1 MNTSL
6 FKAAIVLL
14 AVSAA
19 GCAMPG
25 GTSNGGPLSSVTPQS
40 AAPLAAPHA
49 AAPSAVPDA
58 RRKLAGKYEGT
69 IEWRLGTVAKTGTL
83 ETILRLHRKNILGP
97 FRVTEDGVTTPLR
110 IYGRIKSKTKEE
122 AVIVFTIYNAKKGG
136 YATGSGTIADGTFV
150 GEAKSH
156 VVGSAP
162 SILINF
168 SATKQKD

>member
-25 GTSNGGPLSSVTPQS
+25 GSNVGPLSSVTPQS
-40 AAPLAAPHA
+40 TAPLAAPHA

-69 IEWRLGTVAKTGTL
+69 IEWRLGTVAKTGTV

-97 FRVTEDGVTTPLR
+97 FRVTEAGETTPFR

-122 AVIVFTIYNAKKGG
+122 AVIVFVIYNAKKGG

-156 VVGSAP
+156 VVGTAP